1 MRVSAR
7 ERVPGKLYSAP
18 GSDPNLQPVMSQA
31 PDPAAIAPV
40 LAEALPY
47 IQHFH
52 GRTIVI
58 KYGGN
63 AMTDESLKRSFARDV
78 VLMKL
83 VGMNPVVVHGGGPQ
97 IGQLLDRIGKKSEF
111 VEGLRVTDSETIDVV
126 EMVLG
131 GLVNKDIVALI
142 NAHGGRAVG
151 LSGKDGGLIRARK
164 LVLRKEGASDEDETV
179 ELGFVGEIESI
190 NPAVVDTLDEGDFIP
205 VIAPIGTGEDDKTY
219 NINADTVAGK
229 LAVTLG
235 AEKLILLTN
244 TPGVL
249 DQQGELLTG
258 LSESRVQELIQEGVI
273 TGGMLPKVRCALDA
287 VSGGVRTATISDG
300 RVPHATLLETLTD
313 QGVGTQIGRT
323 REVIRPS

>member
-1 MRVSAR
+1 
-7 ERVPGKLYSAP
+7 
-18 GSDPNLQPVMSQA
+18 MSQA

-63 AMTDESLKRSFARDV
+63 AMTDEALKRSFARDV

-97 IGQLLDRIGKKSEF
+97 IGQLLERIGKKSEF

-131 GLVNKDIVALI
+131 GLVNKNIVALI

-151 LSGKDGGLIRARK
+151 LSGKDGELIRARK
-164 LVLRKEGASDEDETV
+164 LVLRKEGATDDEDTV
-179 ELGFVGEIESI
+179 ELGYVGEIESI
-190 NPAVVDTLDEGDFIP
+190 NPSVVDTLDEGDFIP
-205 VIAPIGTGEDDKTY
+205 VIAPIGAGEDGKTY

-258 LSESRVQELIQEGVI
+258 LSETRVEELIREGVI
-273 TGGMLPKVRCALDA
+273 SGGMLPKVRCALDA

-313 QGVGTQIGRT
+313 QGIGTQIGRV

>member
-1 MRVSAR
+1 
-7 ERVPGKLYSAP
+7 
-18 GSDPNLQPVMSQA
+18 MSQA

-63 AMTDESLKRSFARDV
+63 AMTDEALKRSFARDV

-97 IGQLLDRIGKKSEF
+97 IGQLLERIGKKSEF

-131 GLVNKDIVALI
+131 GLVNKNIVALI

-151 LSGKDGGLIRARK
+151 LSGKDGELIRARK
-164 LVLRKEGASDEDETV
+164 LVLRKEGATDDEDTV
-179 ELGFVGEIESI
+179 ELGYVGEIESI
-190 NPAVVDTLDEGDFIP
+190 NPSVVDTLDEGDFIP
-205 VIAPIGTGEDDKTY
+205 VIAPIGVGEDGKTY

-258 LSESRVQELIQEGVI
+258 LSETRVEELIREGVI
-273 TGGMLPKVRCALDA
+273 SGGMLPKVRCALDA

-313 QGVGTQIGRT
+313 QGIGTQIGRA

>member
-7 ERVPGKLYSAP
+7 ERVPGQLYSAP

-97 IGQLLDRIGKKSEF
+97 IGHLLDRIGKKSEF
-111 VEGLRVTDSETIDVV
+111 VDGLRVTDSETIDVV

-164 LVLRKEGASDEDETV
+164 LVLRKEGAFDEDETV

-190 NPAVVDTLDEGDFIP
+190 NPAVVATLDEGDFIP
-205 VIAPIGTGEDDKTY
+205 VIAPIGTGEDGKTY

>member
-1 MRVSAR
+1 MNSV
-7 ERVPGKLYSAP
+7 K
-18 GSDPNLQPVMSQA
+18 
-31 PDPAAIAPV
+31 DPALMAGL
-40 LAEALPY
+40 LAKALPY

-52 GRTIVI
+52 GQTIVI

-63 AMTDESLKRSFARDV
+63 AMTDESLKRGFARDV

-97 IGQLLDRIGKKSEF
+97 IGQLLERIGKKSEF
-111 VEGLRVTDSETIDVV
+111 VDGLRVTDSETIDVV

-131 GLVNKDIVALI
+131 GLVNKNIVALI

-151 LSGKDGGLIRARK
+151 LSGKDGDMIRARK
-164 LVLRKEGASDEDETV
+164 LVLKKGAASDTEDPV

-190 NPAVVDTLDEGDFIP
+190 NPSVVDVLDEGDFIP
-205 VIAPIGTGEDDKTY
+205 VIAPIGVGVDGRAY

-249 DQQGELLTG
+249 DKEGNLLTG
-258 LSESRVQELIQEGVI
+258 LSEARVQELIDEGVI

-287 VSGGVRTATISDG
+287 VAGGVRTATISDG
-300 RVPHATLLETLTD
+300 RVPHSTLLETLTD
-313 QGVGTQIGRT
+313 EGVGTQIGRS
-323 REVIRPS
+323 REVVRPA

>member
-1 MRVSAR
+1 
-7 ERVPGKLYSAP
+7 
-18 GSDPNLQPVMSQA
+18 MSQA

-63 AMTDESLKRSFARDV
+63 AMTDESLKRRFARDV

-151 LSGKDGGLIRARK
+151 LSGKDGGLIQARK

-205 VIAPIGTGEDDKTY
+205 VIAPIGTGEDGKTY